1 MRSNEPDVLGA
12 SVRQIFPMY
21 PTLRPST
28 ATMSANAMSESTM
41 TGRVRLSGEAL
52 HSMKKGIRPE
62 ILSKVTVTCLSYATF
77 NTLSKNSQVVF
88 KEIKKYESNHQ
99 GELVS

>member
-1 MRSNEPDVLGA
+1 MRSNEPDVFGA

-62 ILSKVTVTCLSYATF
+62 ILSKLTVTCFSYALHSMQPYPF
-77 NTLSKNSQVVF
+77 EKFPSRIQRN
-88 KEIKKYESNHQ
+88 KKI
-99 GELVS
+99 